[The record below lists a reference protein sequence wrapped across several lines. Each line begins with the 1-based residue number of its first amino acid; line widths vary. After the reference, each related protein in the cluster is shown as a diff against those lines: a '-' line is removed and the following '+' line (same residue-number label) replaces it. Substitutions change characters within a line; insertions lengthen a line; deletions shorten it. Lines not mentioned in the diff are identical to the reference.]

1 MKDIFIEMQIKI
13 GCLYVSNLPN
23 YKCAVWN
30 EMKHLCLSDYSEKQL
45 HDFSN
50 YVFGIPY
57 NILKVELQRKD
68 YDP

>member
-1 MKDIFIEMQIKI
+1 MQIKI

-23 YKCAVWN
+23 YKYAVWD
-30 EMKHLCLSDYSEKQL
+30 EMKHFCLSDYPEKQL
-45 HDFSN
+45 DDFSN

-57 NILKVELQRKD
+57 NILKAELQKQG